1 MIRPL
6 MEPRWLD
13 GTAKHVDVEL
23 IGLDCDLEH
32 ASDTAMVVGMGDVH
46 GMDIGMGLERTVVF
60 T

>member
-1 MIRPL
+1 